1 MQLRR
6 FLVHFAWT
14 IPEIQVNEEKHR
26 VTQLPSFLTYSFYLL
41 YLLTLINFFKPAC
54 HGRRYRC
61 FRKPI
66 KLSHCIYVY
75 TDINF
80 FYAYKWDCNG
90 TNGVSHL
97 LLCSPISSYPGDKLI
112 VTNWY
117 FYTPFRIL
125 RRIFSVCTRER
136 SFYSRVLTCNRDIY
150 DGSSIDAHGSLFTVL
165 RKVQL
170 ASEKISFPSSS
181 PPPPHDLR
189 QAKFQHPGFRRL
201 SSGIGPWRRR
211 CKFVAN
217 SANAQDQRIYIH
229 TFHLSVH
236 LKSSQSWDY
245 EIIMS
250 KSQGVFVRFIATFYF
265 ARLPRTGLRYVIA
278 TVSWSILP
286 ALTVNDLQI
295 RATVSRPVV
304 ENDFQT
310 RARVMH
316 SFRWK
321 LFLCFTWMKPATV
334 KYY

>member
-54 HGRRYRC
+54 HGRRCQC

-150 DGSSIDAHGSLFTVL
+150 DGTRSIDAHGSLFTVL

-170 ASEKISFPSSS
+170 ASEKISFLSSS
-181 PPPPHDLR
+181 PSPPTIYVKPNSNIQDSVDYPR
-189 QAKFQHPGFRRL
+189 VSVRDDD
-201 SSGIGPWRRR
+201 
-211 CKFVAN
+211 VAN
-217 SANAQDQRIYIH
+217 LLRIPQMRKTSGY
-229 TFHLSVH
+229 T
-236 LKSSQSWDY
+236 Y
-245 EIIMS
+245 T
-250 KSQGVFVRFIATFYF
+250 R
-265 ARLPRTGLRYVIA
+265 
-278 TVSWSILP
+278 SI
-286 ALTVNDLQI
+286 
-295 RATVSRPVV
+295 
-304 ENDFQT
+304 
-310 RARVMH
+310 
-316 SFRWK
+316 
-321 LFLCFTWMKPATV
+321 
-334 KYY
+334 

>member
-54 HGRRYRC
+54 HGRRCQC

-125 RRIFSVCTRER
+125 RRIFSVCTRKR

-150 DGSSIDAHGSLFTVL
+150 DGTRSIDAHGSLFTVL

-170 ASEKISFPSSS
+170 ASEKISFPSSF
-181 PPPPHDLR
+181 PPPPPRSTSSQIPTSRIPSIILGYR
-189 QAKFQHPGFRRL
+189 SVTTTLQICCEFRKCAR
-201 SSGIGPWRRR
+201 P
-211 CKFVAN
+211 A
-217 SANAQDQRIYIH
+217 DIH
-229 TFHLSVH
+229 THVPFKRA
-236 LKSSQSWDY
+236 LK
-245 EIIMS
+245 I
-250 KSQGVFVRFIATFYF
+250 
-265 ARLPRTGLRYVIA
+265 
-278 TVSWSILP
+278 
-286 ALTVNDLQI
+286 
-295 RATVSRPVV
+295 
-304 ENDFQT
+304 
-310 RARVMH
+310 
-316 SFRWK
+316 
-321 LFLCFTWMKPATV
+321 
-334 KYY
+334 